1 MKKWIVVTAA
11 MMFAAGLVLGGA
23 FVALAQGNTPP
34 IPFGGSGPSGWMG
47 HGMRGDYGQTL
58 TGTVPFGRGGM
69 TLAPALRSGASAGV
83 RGWGSS
89 QPFTGTALFG
99 PDAMMT
105 PGGAHEQVWT
115 AIAKELG
122 LTFDQLQTELETKTL
137 AQLAEAKGVN
147 LEKLQEV
154 AKTAHKAALNKLV
167 EEGKLTRE
175 QADWMIQRMDTASFP
190 MFGQG
195 RGFGPCHDLDDDDV
209 GPQGFRGR
217 RSPSGDGRGRGP
229 GMMGRWGW

>member
-11 MMFAAGLVLGGA
+11 VMFAAGLVGGGA
-23 FVALAQGNTPP
+23 YVALAQGNTLP

-47 HGMRGDYGQTL
+47 RGMMGNYGQAF

-69 TLAPALRSGASAGV
+69 V

-89 QPFTGTALFG
+89 QPFTGTAPFG
-99 PDAMMT
+99 PGAMMT
-105 PGGAHEQVWT
+105 PSGVYEQAWT
-115 AIAKELG
+115 AIAQELG
-122 LTFDQLQTELETKTL
+122 LTFDQLQIELRTKTL
-137 AQLAEAKGVN
+137 AQLAEAKGVK

-154 AKTAHKAALNKLV
+154 AQTAHKAALNKLV

-175 QADWMIQRMDTASFP
+175 QADWMIQRMDATGYP
-190 MFGQG
+190 MSGQG

-209 GPQGFRGR
+209 GSQGFRGE
-217 RSPSGDGRGRGP
+217 RGP
-229 GMMGRWGW
+229 DMMGRWG

>member
-11 MMFAAGLVLGGA
+11 VMFAAGLVLGGA

-47 HGMRGDYGQTL
+47 RGMRGNYGL
-58 TGTVPFGRGGM
+58 AFTGTVPFGRGGM
-69 TLAPALRSGASAGV
+69 V
-83 RGWGSS
+83 RGWGYS
-89 QPFTGTALFG
+89 QPLTGTAPIG
-99 PDAMMT
+99 PGVMMT
-105 PGGAHEQVWT
+105 PGGVHEQAWT

-122 LTFDQLQTELETKTL
+122 LTYDQLQAELETKTL
-137 AQLAEAKGVN
+137 AQLAEAKDVK

-154 AKTAHKAALNKLV
+154 AQTAHKAALNKLV

-175 QADWMIQRMDTASFP
+175 QADWMIQRIDATGYP
-190 MFGQG
+190 MSGPG

-209 GPQGFRGR
+209 GSQGFRGR
-217 RSPSGDGRGRGP
+217 RSPSGDGRGP
-229 GMMGRWGW
+229 GMMGRWG